1 MDYQKLSIFYLPIF
15 FFVFFSCN
23 NEDDNPIQPEINQ
36 KDITEIDSKMEFLME
51 EFNYPGLSL
60 AIAKD
65 GKLVYAKGYGVMDT
79 GNNAPVTTSTKFRY
93 ASFAK
98 TITGIAVLQ
107 LVEDGKISFSD
118 RVFGANGILGTR
130 FGSGPYSTRLQNIT
144 VNHLLHHLSGGWR
157 NFVDDPVF
165 DGPENLST
173 EELIS
178 WGLDNVAQATN
189 PGSTFHYSN
198 FGYLVLG
205 RVIEE
210 VSGQSYEAFVKENI
224 LDKVGATNTL
234 LARNGQN
241 EKYPDEA
248 TYYSQNN
255 LNPYT
260 TYNIRRSDA
269 TAGWVSTPS
278 DIARIVSSIEEQGNR
293 PILLGSNLNEQR
305 RTPLNNSGNYGKGT
319 IRLNHPDLGFA
330 YWHDGFWPGSQS
342 LTVSL
347 KNNMSVTVVMNSAF
361 ATDYNRSLNSIAGQI
376 FEIMAN
382 TEIEYQDIDQF

>member
-1 MDYQKLSIFYLPIF
+1 MNNQRSTFILLFIFILLG
-15 FFVFFSCN
+15 FSCSS
-23 NEDDNPIQPEINQ
+23 DDPNPQQPQINQ
-36 KDITEIDSKMEFLME
+36 EDISEIDSKMQFLME

-60 AIAKD
+60 AIAKE

-107 LVEDGKISFSD
+107 LVEDGKISLSD

-130 FGSGPYSTRLQNIT
+130 FGSAPYSARLQNIT
-144 VNHLLHHLSGGWR
+144 INHLLHHLPGGWR

-165 DGPENLST
+165 DGPRELST
-173 EELIS
+173 EDLIS

-198 FGYLVLG
+198 FGYLILG

-210 VSGQSYEAFVKENI
+210 VSGQSYESFVKENI

-234 LARNGQN
+234 LAKNGQN
-241 EKYPDEA
+241 EKYPNEA

-255 LNPYT
+255 YNPYT
-260 TYNIRRSDA
+260 TYNIGRSDA

-278 DIARIVSSIEEQGNR
+278 DIARIISSIDEQPNR
-293 PILLGSNLNEQR
+293 PILLGSDMNEQR
-305 RTPLNNSGNYGKGT
+305 RTPLSNSGNYGKGV
-319 IRLNHPDLGFA
+319 IRLNHPALGFA

-342 LTVSL
+342 LTVSQ
-347 KNNMSVTVVMNSAF
+347 KNNMCVTVVMNSGF
-361 ATDYNRSLNSIAGQI
+361 AEDYNRSLNTIAGQI

-382 TEIEYQDIDQF
+382 TEIEFQDIDQF